1 MPPIQRKIIDIE
13 IILSTLSIGN
23 KVPQKIDE
31 KHINDCDCAGNP
43 LKRATF
49 YG

>member
-1 MPPIQRKIIDIE
+1 VDIDL
-13 IILSTLSIGN
+13 ILSTLSIGN
-23 KVPQKIDE
+23 NPVEKIEQKQF
-31 KHINDCDCAGNP
+31 NDCDCAGNP